1 MELDAPSLA
10 SKKIT
15 RSAIR
20 LPRYAV
26 EQQVRS
32 VQVKSGSSHMK
43 RRKTAQKEIC
53 TAGKASYAAFIAQ
66 SATSYVGE
74 RNLPNP

>member
-20 LPRYAV
+20 LSRYAV

-32 VQVKSGSSHMK
+32 VQVKSGSSHVK
-43 RRKTAQKEIC
+43 R
-53 TAGKASYAAFIAQ
+53 
-66 SATSYVGE
+66 
-74 RNLPNP
+74 

>member
-43 RRKTAQKEIC
+43 R
-53 TAGKASYAAFIAQ
+53 
-66 SATSYVGE
+66 
-74 RNLPNP
+74 

>member
-32 VQVKSGSSHMK
+32 VQVKSDSSHVK
-43 RRKTAQKEIC
+43 EKQRRKKFVPRAKQ
-53 TAGKASYAAFIAQ
+53 AMQLS
-66 SATSYVGE
+66 
-74 RNLPNP
+74 

>member
-1 MELDAPSLA
+1 MELNAPSLG

-15 RSAIR
+15 RSVVR

-32 VQVKSGSSHMK
+32 VQVKSGSLHVK
-43 RRKTAQKEIC
+43 R
-53 TAGKASYAAFIAQ
+53 
-66 SATSYVGE
+66 
-74 RNLPNP
+74 